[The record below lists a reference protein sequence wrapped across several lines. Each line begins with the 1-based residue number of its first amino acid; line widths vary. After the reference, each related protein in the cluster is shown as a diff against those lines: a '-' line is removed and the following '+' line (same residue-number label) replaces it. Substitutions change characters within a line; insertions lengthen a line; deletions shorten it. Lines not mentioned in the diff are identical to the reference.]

1 MKRLLILLFFLP
13 FLSIA
18 QRYHKPKHEF
28 LGPHQI
34 CPNLTYTYQGIHSIG
49 VDFGAI
55 GFMSGENFLGLK
67 VGGAMHLQNEYRS
80 YRLRTGLVYQ
90 RAVTDIVSVGARAF
104 ISRHPRVGIESIV
117 FSSSVGFHLGV
128 LQFYYGLN
136 TLPVG
141 ASNLKTHTLSVI
153 IGH

>member
-13 FLSIA
+13 LLSLA

-49 VDFGAI
+49 IDMGVLGI
-55 GFMSGENFLGLK
+55 MSGENFLGLK
-67 VGGAMHLQNEYRS
+67 VGGAMHLMNENRS

-90 RAVTDIVSVGARAF
+90 RAVTNIVSLGARAF
-104 ISRHPRVGIESIV
+104 ISRPPRIGTDGLVFSPAVGI
-117 FSSSVGFHLGV
+117 HLGV

-136 TLPVG
+136 TLPTG
-141 ASNLKTHTLSVI
+141 ESNLKTHSLNVI